1 MCHVSLSVKGKIPA
15 YSRLILTL
23 PQTDTAIAVNMS
35 LTAVSPP
42 EIPTRTVVMMKIFS
56 VLISVS
62 EMRYD
67 GDVNKCLDKRLCR
80 QRSERHTQ
88 TNTRGDSFVCLFC
101 RFWMFSC
108 ECWGVLGA
116 SWGQMGRRRTRREGE
131 VCMRACLFR
140 FVRVCLCL
148 FVWLCLFV
156 FVCVFACVCWF
167 VHMCRL
173 FLCLECLFDC
183 LFLFV
188 FVRVYVFF
196 LCFFKCVRLCMR
208 AVCFILGMRVCLCV
222 CLYLFLTPIICF
234 YNYCVCVCCLCG
246 LMCLFV
252 CWLVCVFVCLC
263 LCECFCQFVSHL
275 MQFVQFVSLFHCLMD
290 LLSLA
295 VFVLK

>member
-116 SWGQMGRRRTRREGE
+116 DGETEDATGRGSVY
-131 VCMRACLFR
+131 VCVCLGWYVFVCVYLCGCVSSCLFVCLLV
-140 FVRVCLCL
+140 FVGLYICAVYFFVWSVCLIVCFCLCL
-148 FVWLCLFV
+148 FVFMYFSFV
-156 FVCVFACVCWF
+156 
-167 VHMCRL
+167 
-173 FLCLECLFDC
+173 
-183 LFLFV
+183 
-188 FVRVYVFF
+188 
-196 LCFFKCVRLCMR
+196 FFKCVRLCMR

-222 CLYLFLTPIICF
+222 CLYLFFTPIICF